1 MFCTIFYK
9 DGDGFVSQKQVIGC
23 AYCDLLLDYKQ
34 AHGLGRYKAV
44 CPRCGSS
51 LYVIKG
57 VTLSLSLSLLVTSYL
72 LVVPAFAAPI
82 FILTAMGDVR
92 MNSIFTGV
100 VELFQ
105 QGLWD
110 IALLVLLTAVL
121 FPVVKMTMLLYTLVG
136 INSGRLFSGTGRVFR
151 WYHHLQEWAMVDV
164 FVLGVMVALTK
175 LDTFANVSLG
185 LGFWTLCLM
194 LSLNTFTSFFLNEG
208 LVWQEIER
216 LG

>member
-1 MFCTIFYK
+1 M
-9 DGDGFVSQKQVIGC
+9 SQRQVIGC

-34 AHGLGRYKAV
+34 THGLGRYKAV
-44 CPRCGSS
+44 CPRCGGS
-51 LYVIKG
+51 LYVVKG
-57 VTLSLSLSLLVTSYL
+57 LTLSLSLSLLVTSYL
-72 LVVPAFAAPI
+72 LIVPAFAAPI

-100 VELFQ
+100 VELFL

-121 FPVVKMTMLLYTLVG
+121 FPVVKMTLLLYTLVG
-136 INSGRLFSGTGRVFR
+136 INSGWLFPGTGRVFR

-175 LDTFANVSLG
+175 LDTFADVSLG

-208 LVWQEIER
+208 LVWQEVER